1 MDGTAE
7 INPARILLVE
17 DEALVCAMICDA
29 LLEHGFE
36 VHAVGNAGDA
46 LQYLRD
52 GGPVDV
58 LFTDIN
64 LPGEIDGALLAQEA
78 RAMRPDLPVVFAS
91 GLALWFP
98 ELTLRVLPGSFLNVA
113 QIIHGDEALLAV
125 GSLLTYHVFHM
136 VVLNRWLVPARAEP
150 SQPESLPGPELE
162 SQRR

>member
-1 MDGTAE
+1 MDGTLE

-46 LQYLRD
+46 LKYLRE
-52 GGPVDV
+52 GAPVDV

-64 LPGEIDGALLAQEA
+64 LPGEMDGAILAQQA

-91 GLALWFP
+91 GRWAMLDR
-98 ELTLRVLPGSFLNVA
+98 LRTMPGTVCLPKPYSLERACAVVDQLVA
-113 QIIHGDEALLAV
+113 TRH
-125 GSLLTYHVFHM
+125 
-136 VVLNRWLVPARAEP
+136 
-150 SQPESLPGPELE
+150 
-162 SQRR
+162 